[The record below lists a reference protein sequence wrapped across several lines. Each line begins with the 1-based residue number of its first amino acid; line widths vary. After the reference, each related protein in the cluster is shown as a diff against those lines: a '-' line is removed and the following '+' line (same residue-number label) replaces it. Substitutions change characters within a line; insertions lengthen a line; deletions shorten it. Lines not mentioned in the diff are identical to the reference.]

1 MQNETICVKFI
12 FAETPQSVE
21 KQDFFFK
28 DYNDD
33 TTITGSWINE
43 VGEFVKCWRKAL

>member
-1 MQNETICVKFI
+1 MWYFLYQFI
-12 FAETPQSVE
+12 FAETPKYVE

-28 DYNDD
+28 DFIYG

-43 VGEFVKCWRKAL
+43 VGEFVKNWRKAIL